1 MRLHPWIFSG
11 AIKKINGNPAEG
23 EVVEVYDNKDNFL
36 CCGHYQIGTIAI
48 RIFTFD
54 KEIIDNTFWH
64 NKILAA
70 INYRKNLGFFD
81 SFNSNVFRLINAEG
95 DNLPGL
101 IIDYYNGVAVIQA
114 HSVGMF
120 LILKDITD
128 ILKNIL
134 QDKLKAVY
142 NKSLASL
149 PYKSKIEQEDGFL
162 FESSNT
168 NQVQEYGNKYFIDW
182 AKGQK
187 TGFFIDQRENRKL
200 LEYYSKDKSVLN
212 MFCYTGGFSVSA
224 LKGGA
229 KMVHSVDS
237 SKKAIELT
245 DKNIELNFPNSEKHI
260 SFAEDAFDF
269 LDNIKDKYDVII
281 LDPPAFAKH
290 QKALHNALQGYKRL
304 NQKAIS
310 QIKPGGIIFTF
321 SCSQAVSKDNFRK
334 SVFVAATNAGRNL
347 RILHQLSQPVDHP
360 ISIFHPEGEYLKG
373 LVLYVE

>member
-269 LDNIKDKYDVII
+269 LDNIQDKYDVII